1 MTVTAVPLRPIQK
14 GALSKLWLGIA
25 VLLIGAV
32 AFAWYATARPI
43 AMNGTSED
51 FLAWNGSQ
59 PGVETTDSGLQYQV
73 LEAGDDAGSPGQGA
87 GVIVNYEG
95 RLIDGTVFDAG
106 EQQGLPL
113 DQVVPGWSEGIQL
126 MTRGARYRFWLPPA
140 LGYGENP
147 PPGSPITADSV
158 MVFDVDLIDF
168 ITREQMMQIQ
178 MQQMGLQGG
187 PGGPPPGAAPPP
199 GALPP
204 TPGQ

>member
-14 GALSKLWLGIA
+14 GALSKLWLGII
-25 VLLIGAV
+25 VLLIAAV
-32 AFAWYATARPI
+32 AFAWHATARPI

-51 FLAWNGSQ
+51 FLAWNGGQ
-59 PGVETTDSGLQYQV
+59 PGVVTTDSGLQYQV

-126 MTRGARYRFWLPPA
+126 MTRGARYRFWLPPG

-187 PGGPPPGAAPPP
+187 PGGPPPGVAPPP
-199 GALPP
+199 GALP
-204 TPGQ
+204 TAPGQ

>member
-14 GALSKLWLGIA
+14 GALSKLWLGII
-25 VLLIGAV
+25 VLLVAAG
-32 AFAWYATARPI
+32 AFAWHATARPI

-51 FLAWNGSQ
+51 FLAWNGGQ
-59 PGVETTDSGLQYQV
+59 AGVVTTDSGLQYQV
-73 LEAGDDAGSPGQGA
+73 LETGDDAGSPGQGA

-95 RLIDGTVFDAG
+95 RLIDGTVFDSG

-113 DQVVPGWSEGIQL
+113 DQVVPGRSEGIQL
-126 MTRGARYRFWLPPA
+126 MTRGARYRFWLPPG

-187 PGGPPPGAAPPP
+187 PGGPPPGVAPPP

-204 TPGQ
+204 PPGQ